1 MADLG
6 LVLSKALLPTEQLDN
21 LEDRGE
27 TRGGLS

>member
-6 LVLSKALLPTEQLDN
+6 QVLSKVLLPTEQLDN

-27 TRGGLS
+27 ARGGLS